1 MSTKWVVTAAAE
13 RIVLD
18 GHGHGEAA
26 FTVTNPGEAADRVMF
41 DVLPG
46 ESADRSWFTVNDPQR
61 LVRGG
66 ASVTYLLAVAVPPGT
81 APGTY
86 TLQGLVYAVD
96 SAPEESSVV
105 SPRVAF
111 EVPDAAAPPQ
121 RWPRWWVWVAGGVAA
136 TLVVTCALAVW
147 LGSGGGRADPEPVPT
162 PAPGDLVMPE
172 LIGMSEREALQALAV
187 LDIAVRPIRYLHD
200 PERGD
205 TVVQQSR
212 DAGEVLD
219 ADVVL
224 DLVVAVALRPPRI
237 TAPDGVP
244 VVAFGEEPP
253 TLEWDR
259 RGSPAL
265 RWTVLLY
272 PEECVLEFHDEIVA
286 WVVTCDFTE
295 TPVLVT
301 VDEPTHL
308 PDLHLR
314 PQATPVGDVFHNG
327 WVRWQ
332 VAAVD
337 TFGNRGPASDAGF
350 FRVGTH

>member
-13 RIVLD
+13 RIALD
-18 GHGHGEAA
+18 GRGRGEAA
-26 FTVTNPGEAADRVMF
+26 FTVTNPGEAADRAMF

-46 ESADRSWFTVNDPQR
+46 ESVDRSWFTVSDPQR

-66 ASVTYLLAVAVPPGT
+66 ASVTYLMAVAVPPGT

-86 TLQGLVYAVD
+86 TVQGLVYAVD

-105 SPRVAF
+105 SPRLAF
-111 EVPDAAAPPQ
+111 EVPDVAAPPR
-121 RWPRWWVWVAGGVAA
+121 RWPRWWVWVAGGVAVA
-136 TLVVTCALAVW
+136 LLLTLAVW
-147 LGSGGGRADPEPVPT
+147 LVSGRGGAEPVAVPVPT
-162 PAPGDLVMPE
+162 PEPGELVMPE
-172 LIGMSEREALQALAV
+172 LIGMSERDALQALAA

-212 DAGEVLD
+212 DAGKAID

-237 TAPDGVP
+237 TAPEGVP
-244 VVAFGEEPP
+244 VVASGDGAP

-272 PEECVLEFHDEIVA
+272 PEECVLDFHNVIVA
-286 WVVTCDFTE
+286 FVVTCDFAE
-295 TPVLVT
+295 TPVFVP
-301 VDEPTHL
+301 VEEPSHV
-308 PDLHLR
+308 PDLDLQ
-314 PQATPVGDVFHNG
+314 PKATPVGEMFHSG
-327 WVRWQ
+327 WIRWQ

-337 TFGNRGPASDAGF
+337 TYGNRGPASDAGF